1 MILGNLVKVK
11 KVAKVEIPKR
21 AEKAGSLTRAVKVG
35 SLDRVEKVGSLVRVE
50 KVGSLVRVEKVG
62 SLDRVENL
70 VILRHPGNLN
80 KEKLRNVVKYPR
92 IKKVSTCYHF
102 FFEDCFY
109 NFPVGD

>member
-1 MILGNLVKVK
+1 MILGNLVKKK

-21 AEKAGSLTRAVKVG
+21 AEKAGSLARAVKVG

-50 KVGSLVRVEKVG
+50 KVGSL
-62 SLDRVENL
+62 DRVKNL

-109 NFPVGD
+109 NFPVDD

>member
-21 AEKAGSLTRAVKVG
+21 AEKAGSLARAVKVG

-50 KVGSLVRVEKVG
+50 KVGSLARVK
-62 SLDRVENL
+62 NL

>member
-21 AEKAGSLTRAVKVG
+21 AEKAGSLERAVKVG
-35 SLDRVEKVGSLVRVE
+35 SLDRVE

>member
-11 KVAKVEIPKR
+11 KVAKVEIPRR
-21 AEKAGSLTRAVKVG
+21 AEKAGSLARAVKVG
-35 SLDRVEKVGSLVRVE
+35 SLDRVE

-109 NFPVGD
+109 NFPIGD

>member
-11 KVAKVEIPKR
+11 KVAKVEIPRR
-21 AEKAGSLTRAVKVG
+21 AEKAGSLARAVKVG
-35 SLDRVEKVGSLVRVE
+35 SLDRVE

>member
-21 AEKAGSLTRAVKVG
+21 AEKAGSLARAVKVG
-35 SLDRVEKVGSLVRVE
+35 SLDRVEKVV
-50 KVGSLVRVEKVG
+50 SLVRVEKVG

>member
-11 KVAKVEIPKR
+11 KVAKVEIPRR
-21 AEKAGSLTRAVKVG
+21 AEKAGSLARAVKVG
-35 SLDRVEKVGSLVRVE
+35 SLDRVE

-92 IKKVSTCYHF
+92 IKKVSTCYHL

-109 NFPVGD
+109 NFPIGD